1 MEFDCITTTFEKID
15 EKTLQL
21 KYGSQTPEYSKNN
34 KIIQK
39 ILYNNKYKLIFT
51 ENSP

>member
-21 KYGSQTPEYSKNN
+21 KFGSQTPEYSQNN
-34 KIIQK
+34 EIIQK
-39 ILYNNKYKLIFT
+39 ILFNNKYKLIFS